1 MRYLIVAALALPAL
15 SSLQAQTAAPADPSI
30 ATPIS
35 GSWTYV
41 PVANGSEARFSDS
54 SARLQLTLR
63 CTRATRK
70 VSIAKPANGAVPNLT
85 IWTSSM
91 SRSIPASFN
100 SATGLATGEIAA
112 TDPIL
117 DAVAFSRGRFAINAA
132 GVPSLVLPPWAD
144 VARVVEDCRA

>member
-1 MRYLIVAALALPAL
+1 MRSLLFAALALPAL

-30 ATPIS
+30 AVPIA
-35 GSWTYV
+35 GSWSYV
-41 PVANGSEARFSDS
+41 AVANGSEARFADS
-54 SARLQLTLR
+54 STRVQLTLH
-63 CTRATRK
+63 CTRATRR
-70 VSIAKPANGAVPNLT
+70 VSIAKPASGAVPNLT

-100 SATGLATGEIAA
+100 PATGLATAEIAA

-132 GVPSLVLPPWAD
+132 GVPSLVLPPWAE
-144 VARVVEDCRA
+144 VTRVVEDCRA